1 MLRKAEGGRICSAS
15 PGQLSADSGLGAGF
29 GLLFSPLQPFR
40 RGCPVTFGSFAVI
53 FLSPKLVP
61 GCCAWHLRRF
71 EEKENTLTPSSEGED
86 KSSTTKGVQINR
98 LRVSGR
104 EASTADTAKESLK
117 EVTSRAQPTE
127 GGVGPGGWSP
137 GQGRIRDNR
146 LSQPSPARTARPVPC
161 MELQH

>member
-15 PGQLSADSGLGAGF
+15 PGQLSAGSGLGADF

-86 KSSTTKGVQINR
+86 KSSTTKGAQINR

-127 GGVGPGGWSP
+127 GGVGRVAGARVRAESATT
-137 GQGRIRDNR
+137 R
-146 LSQPSPARTARPVPC
+146 LSQPRPALTARPVPC